1 MRTNERKWPRRRQRP
16 FLSSPSRIGARFC
29 LGRQLPLYLR
39 TGFFFYQSTTGW
51 VGAESAGT
59 TRLAYRVLGWSRI
72 RGHDKVGVSG
82 GGVIVNRR
90 EMDRPPADLCR
101 RALAFR
107 PTWRVGEGSSRLN
120 RATLQPTI
128 LYTYAP
134 SISSIQNSTVHAATA
149 SVLPTALL

>member
-1 MRTNERKWPRRRQRP
+1 VAKAAAAPFFVIPKPDRRP
-16 FLSSPSRIGARFC
+16 FLPREAAPSLSTYR
-29 LGRQLPLYLR
+29 L
-39 TGFFFYQSTTGW
+39 FFYQSTTGW

>member
-39 TGFFFYQSTTGW
+39 TGFFFIKVRLAGLEQNPRARQGWRIGCW

-59 TRLAYRVLGWSRI
+59 TRLAYRVGALLST
-72 RGHDKVGVSG
+72 VGKWTG
-82 GGVIVNRR
+82 
-90 EMDRPPADLCR
+90 PPADLCR

-149 SVLPTALL
+149 SVLPTA